1 MARTPVD
8 AEDVYA
14 RIRAVIREIPR
25 GRVASYGQIA
35 ALAGIPGH
43 ARQVGYALRTL
54 PDDSDVPW
62 QRVINGRG
70 EVSRRAGE
78 DLVGPG
84 QGFQRHLLLEE
95 GVVFDSAGRVDLER
109 FGWDPVVH
117 LRARSAFS
125 AAREVAVLKDRLAA
139 LGSPAR
145 AIREKGYLKSDLD
158 FLGVDVPTVRR
169 EARGWLRSH
178 PEATRAQL
186 VALGRAAWRG
196 RVFELRTLALEL
208 LVARSALLATE
219 DLALCEWMLRRA
231 GTWAHVDV
239 IAPELV
245 GALLARDR
253 AVLRALDR
261 WRSDADFWLRR
272 AALLALLPS
281 LRRDATHWR
290 RFARDATALLGER
303 EFFVRKAIGWV
314 LREVAKRDPDAV
326 AAFVAAHLDAMSGT
340 TFREAVRRLPA
351 KERAALL
358 SQRSAPQEPQRSAPA
373 LRPADRGAAG
383 AGRAAGRRPRGR
395 SR

>member
-1 MARTPVD
+1 MARAPVA

-14 RIRAVIREIPR
+14 RIRAVIREIPA

-95 GVVFDSAGRVDLER
+95 GVVFDAAGRIDLER
-109 FGWDPVVH
+109 FAWDPIAP

-125 AAREVAVLKDRLAA
+125 AGRELALLAQRLAP
-139 LGSPAR
+139 LGSPERAR
-145 AIREKGYLKSDLD
+145 QEKRYLKSDLD

-169 EARGWLRSH
+169 VARAWLRAH
-178 PEATRAQL
+178 PGMTRAQL
-186 VALGRAAWRG
+186 VALVRSAWR
-196 RVFELRTLALEL
+196 RPVYEVRSVAVEILDARSELLTTADLEL
-208 LVARSALLATE
+208 L
-219 DLALCEWMLRRA
+219 EWMLRRA
-231 GTWAHVDV
+231 GTWAHVDA
-239 IAPELV
+239 IAPAIV

-253 AVLRALDR
+253 AVLRTLAR
-261 WRSDADFWLRR
+261 WRGDPDFWLRR
-272 AALLALLPS
+272 SALLALMPS
-281 LRRDATHWR
+281 LIRENTHWR
-290 RFARDATALLGER
+290 RFARDAAALLPER

-314 LREVAKRDPDAV
+314 LREVSKRDPDTV
-326 AAFVAAHLDAMSGT
+326 TAFVDAHLDAMSGV
-340 TFREAVRRLPA
+340 TFREAVRRLPPKA
-351 KERAALL
+351 RAALL
-358 SQRSAPQEPQRSAPA
+358 ARRAGGGR
-373 LRPADRGAAG
+373 LRPAARAG
-383 AGRAAGRRPRGR
+383 ARARRAAVRGDRRR